1 MSYLQ
6 LLDLYKIY
14 KEGAVETVALRGAKL
29 AVNAGEFIAITG
41 RSGSGKS
48 TLMNLIGGLALPSAG
63 RVVIDGADIAKM
75 SEAERAAFR
84 RQHIGIVYQMDNLIP
99 FLTALE
105 NVALP
110 LELAGQKN
118 PLAQARNLL
127 AEVGLAERLH
137 HKPDMLSGGEQQR
150 AAIALALANEPAL
163 LLADELTGELDS
175 GSAEKMMALLQQI
188 NSDRHL
194 TRIVVT
200 HNRAV
205 AAFAQRQVRIH
216 DGQLSEETHA

>member
-194 TRIVVT
+194 TLIVVT

>member
-194 TRIVVT
+194 TLIVVT

-216 DGQLSEETHA
+216 DGQLSEEIHA

>member
-118 PLAQARNLL
+118 PLARARNLL

-194 TRIVVT
+194 TLIVVT

-216 DGQLSEETHA
+216 DGQLSEEIHA

>member
-99 FLTALE
+99 FLTAQE

-118 PLAQARNLL
+118 PFARARNLL

-194 TRIVVT
+194 TLIVVT

-216 DGQLSEETHA
+216 DGQLSEEIHA